1 MDTKCV
7 LNHLVRASRDALHME
22 QTLKGLGYNETPYFH
37 LYGEITEAI
46 YCMLGESTE
55 TFDESVT
62 STTINNMYLTDEH
75 CAQELSEYCKE
86 KQKKT
91 EQEQEKEDEKEED
104 AFQILYSTRRILDE
118 MAEERGFSI
127 QQLVNLILSE
137 WVIKKMIKAY
147 T

>member
-1 MDTKCV
+1 MNTKCV

-22 QTLKGLGYNETPYFH
+22 QTLKGLGYSETPYFH

-55 TFDESVT
+55 TFDESIT
-62 STTINNMYLTDEH
+62 STTINNIFLTDEH
-75 CAQELSEYCKE
+75 CAEELSEHCKE
-86 KQKKT
+86 
-91 EQEQEKEDEKEED
+91 EEKEDT
-104 AFQILYSTRRILDE
+104 FQSPYSTKRILEE
-118 MAEERGFSI
+118 MAEERGLGI

-137 WVIKKMIKAY
+137 WVIKKEMIKAY